1 MYKLN
6 DMRLSRFRFDL
17 PKELI
22 AQYPTAYREDARL
35 MVVHRKSEQIEHTTM
50 AHVTDYFNEG
60 DMFVFNDTATFPAR
74 LHGKKEKTLA
84 DIEIFLLRE
93 LHEGNKFWDVLVD
106 PARKIR
112 IGNKLF
118 FEEEPAIVAEVI
130 DNTTS
135 RGRTFR
141 FLTDYTAE
149 QLRQRF
155 YEMGS
160 TPIPKYIRRPLEGE
174 ELAKFQE
181 EFPDMTPEE
190 MDIERY
196 QSIFAKH
203 IGAVAAPATCLH
215 FGKQSLKRM
224 EIRGIEWG
232 CITSHVNLGDFR
244 PVDVE
249 DLTKH
254 RVESEEVIIT
264 REMADHVN
272 HIREKGGKICAVGS
286 EILRAL
292 ETIAGTG
299 GRIKEYSGWIN
310 KFIYPPYLFG
320 AAEAFLCNLYFPLS
334 PQHLMAVAFGGN
346 DLTMEA
352 YKQAIEQGYRFG
364 DYGDA
369 MLIID

>member
-22 AQYPTAYREDARL
+22 AQYPLAYREDAKL
-35 MVVHRKSEQIEHTTM
+35 MVLHMKKGEIEHTTV
-50 AHVTDYFNEG
+50 AHVADYFNEG

-93 LHEGNKFWDVLVD
+93 LHEGNKYWDVLVD

-112 IGNKLF
+112 IGNKLLF
-118 FEEEPAIVAEVI
+118 DDDPAIIAEVI

-141 FLTDYTAE
+141 FLTDYTADE
-149 QLRQRF
+149 LRKRF
-155 YEMGS
+155 YEMGT
-160 TPIPKYIRRPLEGE
+160 TPIPKYIVRPLEGE
-174 ELAKFQE
+174 ELDAFHE
-181 EFPDMTPEE
+181 EFPDRTPEE
-190 MDIERY
+190 VDVERY
-196 QSIFAKH
+196 QSIFAKN

-215 FGKQSLKRM
+215 FSQHTLTRM

-232 CITSHVNLGDFR
+232 CITSHVNLGNFR

-254 RVESEEVIIT
+254 HVESEEVIIT

-272 HIREKGGKICAVGS
+272 HVREKGGHICAVGT

-299 GRIKEYSGWIN
+299 GRIKEYNGWIN

-320 AAEAFLCNLYFPLS
+320 AAEAFMGNFYFPLS
-334 PQHLMAVAFGGN
+334 VQHLMTVAFGGN
-346 DLTMEA
+346 ELTMEA
-352 YKQAIEQGYRFG
+352 YRQAVEKGYRFG
-364 DYGDA
+364 DYGDSI
-369 MLIID
+369 LILD